1 MGLSVPSPVPSSGV
15 MAGVV
20 MGVLFELEAF
30 DEKTEDASEETVSM
44 EFIVADRF
52 GVGSVLRV
60 VTSDIDID
68 F

>member
-1 MGLSVPSPVPSSGV
+1 MPSSGV

-60 VTSDIDID
+60 VTSDNDID